1 VPGSLVGD
9 ELNTPMIALL
19 VAHLVVAALVL
30 TVLAKWPRAAAILGI
45 AVLLSS
51 AVTALALGTRST
63 PSTERWEWIGE
74 LGLRFDLALDGFA
87 TMMVLVIS
95 LLGVLVLW
103 YSIDYFSDH
112 HSYVRFVGVFVIF
125 AGAMTGLVMSAD
137 LFTMFVFWELTSV
150 CSFLLI
156 GLNDE
161 SATARASALRA
172 LLVTGAGGLC
182 LLAGVTLFQ
191 VAVGTSSFSELAA
204 ASPDGPIITVAALLA
219 LTGAFTKSAQFPFHF
234 WLPGAMS
241 APTPVSAYLHSATM
255 VKAGIVLMARLAPI
269 FGSED
274 IWRWTI
280 VLAGGITMI
289 FGGVRAMRQTDA
301 KLLLAHSTVSQLGFL
316 TILVGLGVPGATYAG
331 VAHLLAHAVF
341 KAGLFL
347 SVGIVDH
354 ATGTR
359 DIRKLSGVGRSMP
372 VVAWL
377 TALSAASMA
386 GLIPLFG
393 FVTKEKS
400 LVALLDADA
409 KAGTVADVALAF
421 VIVGS
426 VLSAAYSVRL
436 IRGMFGTKTDLAPT
450 PIDHPPSWFGLTIPM
465 GITVVGTV
473 IAGLFAGTVGGWL
486 DAPAKDLD
494 PSAYGKLV
502 LWPGINTAFVISI
515 VVIVIGAFVG
525 WATPTKPWRNPVAI
539 SGENIFQWLFDGLI
553 TVSKR
558 ITAVSQSGSL
568 LIYNSVT
575 ILGMTAVLGAAVLM
589 DIDDGF
595 SDMVFA
601 DSFMQFGIA
610 TLASVFAISIAMT
623 QQRFVAALLLG
634 GLGFASA
641 LLFVMFGA
649 PDLALTQIMVETLII
664 VVFLLVLRRLP
675 RTFEYR
681 NKFAPRSARIV
692 IAVAVGVSMATFAA
706 LVSNSRTAPSVGDD
720 YITLSEP
727 EAGGRNVVNVILVD
741 FRATDT
747 LGEITVLAVAA
758 LGVANLVRMA
768 NRRRR
773 VGAPAVIDRVEEP
786 VS

>member
-1 VPGSLVGD
+1 MPGSLVGV
-9 ELNTPMIALL
+9 EPNTPMIAVL
-19 VAHLVVAALVL
+19 ATHLVIAAIIL
-30 TVLAKWPRAAAILGI
+30 TVLAKHPRAATLLGI
-45 AVLLSS
+45 GVLLSS
-51 AVTALALGTRST
+51 ATTAIVLGTRES
-63 PSTERWEWIGE
+63 PSTERWEWIAE
-74 LGLRFDLALDGFA
+74 LGLRIDLSLDGFA
-87 TMMVLVIS
+87 TMMVLIIS
-95 LLGVLVLW
+95 LLGILVLW
-103 YSIDYFSDH
+103 YSIEYFSDH
-112 HSYVRFVGVFVIF
+112 PSYVRFVGVFLIF

-161 SATARASALRA
+161 SAAARASALRA

-191 VAVGTSSFSELAA
+191 VSVGTSSFSELAN
-204 ASPDGPIITVAALLA
+204 ASPDGTIVTVAALLA
-219 LTGAFTKSAQFPFHF
+219 LAGAFTKSAQFPFHF

-269 FGSED
+269 VGHET
-274 IWRWTI
+274 IWRWTVVI
-280 VLAGGITMI
+280 AGGITMI

-359 DIRKLSGVGRSMP
+359 DIRKLSGVGKSMP
-372 VVAWL
+372 VIAWL
-377 TALSAASMA
+377 TGLSAASMA

-421 VIVGS
+421 VVIGS
-426 VLSAAYSVRL
+426 ILSAAYSVRL
-436 IRGMFGTKTDLAPT
+436 VRGMFGTKPNMETTA
-450 PIDHPPSWFGLTIPM
+450 IDHPPSWFGLTLPM
-465 GITVVGTV
+465 GITVVATIVG
-473 IAGLFAGTVGGWL
+473 GLIAGTVGGWL
-486 DAPAKDLD
+486 DAPAQSLD
-494 PSAYGKLV
+494 PNAYGKLV

-515 VVIVIGAFVG
+515 VVIVLGAVVG
-525 WATPTKPWRNPVAI
+525 YATPTKPWRNPVAI

-553 TVSKR
+553 VTSKR
-558 ITAVSQSGSL
+558 ITSVSQSGSL

-575 ILGMTAVLGAAVLM
+575 ILGMAVVLGIAVFM
-589 DIDDGF
+589 DIDNGF
-595 SDMVFA
+595 ADLVFA

-610 TLASVFAISIAMT
+610 VLGCVFAISIALT

-634 GLGFASA
+634 GLGFSCA
-641 LLFVMFGA
+641 LIFMMFGA
-649 PDLALTQIMVETLII
+649 PDLALTQILVETLII

-681 NKFAPRSARIV
+681 NKFAPRSARII
-692 IAVAVGVSMATFAA
+692 IAVAVGVAMATFAA
-706 LVSNSRTAPSVGDD
+706 LVSSSRTAPSVGDK
-720 YITLSEP
+720 YVTLSEP

-773 VGAPAVIDRVEEP
+773 VGAPAVIDPVEET

>member
-1 VPGSLVGD
+1 M
-9 ELNTPMIALL
+9 TALL
-19 VAHLVVAALVL
+19 VAHLVVATIVL
-30 TVLAKWPRAAAILGI
+30 TAFTARPRAAALLGI
-45 AVLLSS
+45 AVLFSS
-51 AVTALALGTRST
+51 AIVAIVLGTRDAT
-63 PSTERWEWIGE
+63 STESWQWISE

-87 TMMVLVIS
+87 TMMVLIIS

-103 YSIDYFSDH
+103 YSINYFSDH
-112 HSYVRFVGVFVIF
+112 PSYVRFVGVFVIF

-182 LLAGVTLFQ
+182 LLAGVTLLQ
-191 VAVGTSSFSELAA
+191 VAVGTSSFSELAT
-204 ASPDGPIITVAALLA
+204 ASPGGTMVTVAALLA
-219 LTGAFTKSAQFPFHF
+219 LVGAFTKSAQFPFHF

-255 VKAGIVLMARLAPI
+255 VKAGIVLIARLAPI
-269 FGSED
+269 FGGED
-274 IWRWTI
+274 VWRWTI
-280 VLAGGITMI
+280 VLAGGTTMI

-316 TILVGLGVPGATYAG
+316 TILMGLGVPGATYAG

-409 KAGTVADVALAF
+409 KVGAVAEIALAF
-421 VIVGS
+421 VVIGS
-426 VLSAAYSVRL
+426 VLSGAYSVRL
-436 IRGMFGTKTDLAPT
+436 IRGMFATKTDLPSS
-450 PIDHPPSWFGLTIPM
+450 PIDHPPSWFGLILPM
-465 GITVVGTV
+465 GIAVVATVVGGL
-473 IAGLFAGTVGGWL
+473 IAATVGGWL
-486 DAPAKDLD
+486 HAPAQSLD
-494 PSAYGKLV
+494 PNAYGKLL
-502 LWPGINTAFVISI
+502 LWPGINTAFVVSI
-515 VVIVIGAFVG
+515 VVIIVGALVG
-525 WATPTKPWRNPVAI
+525 WMTPTKPWRNPISI

-553 TVSKR
+553 TMSKR

-575 ILGMTAVLGAAVLM
+575 ILGMSAVLSVAVLM
-589 DIDDGF
+589 DVDNGF

-601 DSFMQFGIA
+601 DSLMQFGIA
-610 TLASVFAISIAMT
+610 LLACVFAVSIAMT

-634 GLGFASA
+634 GLGFACA
-641 LLFVMFGA
+641 LIFVMFGA

-675 RTFEYR
+675 RAFEYR

-692 IAVAVGVSMATFAA
+692 IAVTVGVAMAAFAA
-706 LVSNSRTAPSVGDD
+706 LVGNSRSAPSVGNE
-720 YITLSEP
+720 YITLAEP

-773 VGAPAVIDRVEEP
+773 VSTPAVIDTIEES

>member
-1 VPGSLVGD
+1 
-9 ELNTPMIALL
+9 MIVLL
-19 VAHLVVAALVL
+19 VAHLVIATLVL
-30 TVLAKWPRAAAILGI
+30 TVLAKQPRVAALSGI
-45 AVLLSS
+45 GALLSS
-51 AVTALALGTRST
+51 AITALVLGTRDE

-74 LGLRFDLALDGFA
+74 LGLRIDLSLDGFA
-87 TMMVLVIS
+87 TMMVLIIS

-112 HSYVRFVGVFVIF
+112 HSYVRFVGVFIIF
-125 AGAMTGLVMSAD
+125 AAAMTGLVMSAD
-137 LFTMFVFWELTSV
+137 LFTMFVFWELTSI

-191 VAVGTSSFSELAA
+191 VSVGTSSFSELAA
-204 ASPDGPIITVAALLA
+204 ASPDGTIVTVAAMLA
-219 LTGAFTKSAQFPFHF
+219 LAGAFTKSAQFPFHF

-269 FGSED
+269 VGHETV
-274 IWRWTI
+274 WRWTV
-280 VLAGGITMI
+280 VLAGGTTMI

-316 TILVGLGVPGATYAG
+316 TILVGMGVPGATYAG

-359 DIRKLSGVGRSMP
+359 DIRKLSGVGKSMP

-377 TALSAASMA
+377 TGLSAASMA

-409 KAGTVADVALAF
+409 KAGFVADVALAF
-421 VIVGS
+421 VVIGS
-426 VLSAAYSVRL
+426 ILSVAYSVRL
-436 IRGMFGTKTDLAPT
+436 IRGMFGTKVGLEATA
-450 PIDHPPSWFGLTIPM
+450 IDHPPSWFGLTIPM
-465 GITVVGTV
+465 GITVVATV
-473 IAGLFAGTVGGWL
+473 IGGLIAAIVGGWL
-486 DAPAKDLD
+486 DAPAKALD
-494 PSAYGKLV
+494 PTAYGKLV

-515 VVIVIGAFVG
+515 IVIVVGAVVG
-525 WATPTKPWRNPVAI
+525 YAIPTKPWRNPVTI

-553 TVSKR
+553 IVSKR
-558 ITAVSQSGSL
+558 ITAISQSGSL

-575 ILGMTAVLGAAVLM
+575 ILGMAVVLGIAVLM
-589 DIDDGF
+589 DVDDGF
-595 SDMVFA
+595 SDLVFA

-610 TLASVFAISIAMT
+610 LLGCVFAVSIVLT

-634 GLGFASA
+634 GVGFSCA
-641 LLFVMFGA
+641 LIFIMFGA
-649 PDLALTQIMVETLII
+649 PDLALTQILVETLII
-664 VVFLLVLRRLP
+664 VVFLLVLRKLP

-692 IAVAVGVSMATFAA
+692 LAISVGVTMAAFAA
-706 LVSNSRTAPSVGDD
+706 IVSGSRNAPSVGNE
-720 YITLSEP
+720 YVALSEP

-747 LGEITVLAVAA
+747 LGEITVLAVAT

-773 VGAPAVIDRVEEP
+773 VGAPAVIDAIEEP
-786 VS
+786 IS

>member
-1 VPGSLVGD
+1 M
-9 ELNTPMIALL
+9 TALL
-19 VAHLVVAALVL
+19 VAHLVVATVIL
-30 TVLAKWPRAAAILGI
+30 TVLAKQPRMATLLGI
-45 AVLLSS
+45 AVLSSS
-51 AVTALALGTRST
+51 AITALVLGTRDT
-63 PSTERWEWIGE
+63 TSTERWEWISE
-74 LGLRFDLALDGFA
+74 LGLRLDLALDGFA
-87 TMMVLVIS
+87 TMMVLIIAI
-95 LLGVLVLW
+95 LGVLVLW
-103 YSIDYFSDH
+103 YSVEYFSDH
-112 HSYVRFVGVFVIF
+112 PSYVRFVGVFIIF

-161 SATARASALRA
+161 SASARTSALRA

-191 VAVGTSSFSELAA
+191 VAVGTSSFSELAD
-204 ASPDGPIITVAALLA
+204 ASPDGTIVTVAALLA
-219 LTGAFTKSAQFPFHF
+219 LAGAFTKSAQFPFHF

-280 VLAGGITMI
+280 VLAGGTTMI

-359 DIRKLSGVGRSMP
+359 DIRKLSGVGKSMP

-377 TALSAASMA
+377 TAISAASMA

-409 KAGTVADVALAF
+409 KAGSVADLALAF

-436 IRGMFGTKTDLAPT
+436 VRGMFGTKIGLDKT
-450 PIDHPPSWFGLTIPM
+450 PVDHPPSWFGLTMPM
-465 GITVVGTV
+465 AITVIATVVGG
-473 IAGLFAGTVGGWL
+473 IFAGIVGGRL
-486 DAPAKDLD
+486 DAPAKALD
-494 PSAYGKLV
+494 PSSYGKLV

-515 VVIVIGAFVG
+515 AVIIIGAILG
-525 WATPTKPWRNPVAI
+525 LSAPTKPWRNPFAI

-575 ILGMTAVLGAAVLM
+575 ILGMATVLGVAILM
-589 DIDDGF
+589 DIDNGF
-595 SDMVFA
+595 SDVVFA
-601 DSFMQFGIA
+601 DSLMQFGIA
-610 TLASVFAISIAMT
+610 VIACVFAISIAMT

-634 GLGFASA
+634 GLGFACA
-641 LLFVMFGA
+641 LIFVMFGA
-649 PDLALTQIMVETLII
+649 PDIALTQIMVETLII

-681 NKFAPRSARIV
+681 NKFAPRSARII
-692 IAVAVGVSMATFAA
+692 IALTVGVAMATFAA
-706 LVSNSRTAPSVGDD
+706 LVSNSRTAPSVGDE
-720 YITLSEP
+720 YITLAEP

-773 VGAPAVIDRVEEP
+773 VGAPAVIDNVKEP

>member
-1 VPGSLVGD
+1 
-9 ELNTPMIALL
+9 MIALL
-19 VAHLVVAALVL
+19 TAHVVTAIVILTIMAKRPRVAALS
-30 TVLAKWPRAAAILGI
+30 AI
-45 AVLLSS
+45 AVLLT
-51 AVTALALGTRST
+51 TATTTLIIGTRDTTST
-63 PSTERWEWIGE
+63 QTWEWVAD
-74 LGLRFDLALDGFA
+74 LGLRIDLALDGFA
-87 TMMVLVIS
+87 TMMVLIIS

-103 YSIDYFSDH
+103 YSIEYFSDH
-112 HSYVRFVGVFVIF
+112 QSYVRFVGVFTLF

-137 LFTMFVFWELTSV
+137 LFTMFVFWELTSI

-161 SATARASALRA
+161 SATARSSALRA

-204 ASPDGPIITVAALLA
+204 ASPEGTLVTVAALLA

-269 FGSED
+269 VGQED
-274 IWRWTI
+274 IWRWTV
-280 VLAGGITMI
+280 VLAGGITMV

-316 TILVGLGVPGATYAG
+316 TILMGLGVPGATYAG

-359 DIRKLSGVGRSMP
+359 DIRTLSGVGKSMP
-372 VVAWL
+372 VIAWL
-377 TALSAASMA
+377 TGLSAASMA

-409 KAGTVADVALAF
+409 KAGVVADVALAF
-421 VIVGS
+421 VVVGS
-426 VLSAAYSVRL
+426 VLSVAYSVRL
-436 IRGMFGTKTDLAPT
+436 IHGMFATKHNVAPT
-450 PIDHPPSWFGLTIPM
+450 VIDHPPSLFGLTIPM
-465 GITVVGTV
+465 GITVAATV
-473 IAGLFAGTVGGWL
+473 IGGLIAGTVGGWL
-486 DAPAKDLD
+486 DAPAKALD
-494 PSAYGKLV
+494 ANAYGKLV
-502 LWPGINTAFVISI
+502 LWPGINTAFVISV
-515 VVIVIGAFVG
+515 VVIVLGAFAG
-525 WATPTKPWRNPVAI
+525 MLTPTKPWRNPIAI

-568 LIYNSVT
+568 LIYNSV
-575 ILGMTAVLGAAVLM
+575 IVLGMTVVLGAAVIM
-589 DIDDGF
+589 DGGDGF
-595 SDMVFA
+595 SDVIFA
-601 DSFMQFGIA
+601 DSLMQFGIA
-610 TLASVFAISIAMT
+610 VLGCVFAISIAMT

-634 GLGFASA
+634 GLGFACA
-641 LLFVMFGA
+641 LIFVMFGA

-664 VVFLLVLRRLP
+664 VVFLLVLRKLP

-692 IAVAVGVSMATFAA
+692 IAVSVGVAMAAFATM
-706 LVSNSRTAPSVGDD
+706 VSNSRTAPSVGDE
-720 YITLSEP
+720 YIALSEP

-773 VGAPAVIDRVEEP
+773 VGAPAVIESIEEP